1 MLKLAWLKIYT
12 NKSLKDW
19 SVIALNVDS
28 QSDCLIRAG
37 YYILSLDFLF
47 RLDKFFDVFKVGQD
61 LEVGLKAGSAVE
73 GSARSAKLCRKNRR
87 IDGMLKGLDIGV
99 EEDAVADA
107 LVQKRFDQLKSV
119 WFKLFIDSVT
129 RWLDYVSFFR
139 HLQQ

>member
-12 NKSLKDW
+12 KKSLKDW

-73 GSARSAKLCRKNRR
+73 GSAKLCRKNRR

>member
-73 GSARSAKLCRKNRR
+73 GSGRSAKLCRKNRR

-107 LVQKRFDQLKSV
+107 LVYHSQILK
-119 WFKLFIDSVT
+119 FC
-129 RWLDYVSFFR
+129 RR
-139 HLQQ
+139 